1 MSEVKIIKV
10 KQADDGA
17 RLNRWF
23 LKYYPD
29 LPMSRLQKLLR
40 TKQIKVDG
48 KRAEVSTKLEAGQE
62 VRVPPI
68 TVADVED
75 RFKIIS
81 QKDRDF
87 IQSLV
92 IYKDDEII
100 VLNKPSGIAV
110 QGGSGITKHI
120 DGLLDGLMYELDE
133 RPKLVHRIDKETS
146 GLLVLARTR
155 KSAEALTK
163 GFREHTI
170 RKTYLAFAYGKPK
183 KEVGQIDAPIEKNG
197 DKNVVQEGGKPAIT
211 DYKIVDNVAN
221 KFSLIEASPV
231 TGRTHQIRVHLEYI
245 GCPIIGD
252 EKYYGGERKNLE
264 NFANKLHLHAYK
276 IDLSSIYKKEKI
288 IEAELPKYFIE
299 SLEAVGINLK
309 DI

>member
-10 KQADDGA
+10 KPADDGA

-48 KRAEVSTKLEAGQE
+48 KRAEVSTKLLEGQE
-62 VRVPPI
+62 IRIPPI
-68 TVADVED
+68 TVADVEE
-75 RFKIIS
+75 RYKIIS
-81 QKDRDF
+81 PKDREF
-87 IQSLV
+87 IQNMV
-92 IYKDDEII
+92 IYKDEDII
-100 VLNKPSGIAV
+100 VLNKPAGIAV

-146 GLLVLARTR
+146 GLLVLARNR
-155 KSAEALTK
+155 KIAEVLTK
-163 GFREHTI
+163 AFRDHTI
-170 RKTYLAFAYGKPK
+170 QKTYLAFVYGKPK
-183 KEVGQIDAPIEKNG
+183 KDSGEIDAPIEKVG
-197 DKNVVQEGGKPAIT
+197 DKNAVVSDGKPAT
-211 DYKIVDNVAN
+211 TNYKIVDSVGN

-231 TGRTHQIRVHLEYI
+231 TGRTHQIRVHMEYI
-245 GCPIIGD
+245 GTPIIGD
-252 EKYYGGERKNLE
+252 DKYYGQERRNLE

-276 IDLSSIYKKEKI
+276 IDLSGIYNKKKI
-288 IEAELPKYFIE
+288 IEAALPQYYID
-299 SLEAVGINLK
+299 SLDAVGISFK
-309 DI
+309 GI